1 LKEKALVFGATG
13 LLGFN
18 FLYYYKK
25 KFKIYA
31 NENNSKIYIKDVKY
45 VRILKQN
52 RNINYNFLF
61 SEIKKINPDFIIN
74 CAALTNIDKCEKK
87 VVQSLNLNC
96 NLPSVLSTICN
107 ELNIKFVHF
116 STDQLFGKKK
126 KRKDE
131 NAKPFPIS
139 VYGKHKY
146 LAEKQIFKNN
156 PSSLIVRSNFF
167 GWSKKEKQLTDK
179 IIKNLRSNI
188 KTYLYDDYFFTP
200 INVSYLLENVF
211 RLLQKKKSGI
221 FNIAGEQRI
230 SKYKFGIL
238 IADCLKLNKKL
249 IIKSSIKKNQFIA
262 KRCAELSLSNSKLKK
277 NIKTF
282 IPSIYKQIKCFLND
296 EKKLKKFFNKKFYY
310 GRHSIKKEDIKSVT
324 NVLKSDSLTQG
335 PKILESEKFV
345 QNYVGAKYAVAVS
358 SCTAA
363 LHISYL
369 ALGLKKNQN
378 VLTSAN
384 TFVATSNASIYCGG
398 KVLFADINLN
408 DANISIESI
417 QKLCSNNKIKIISP
431 VHFGGL
437 PVDMKKIYQI
447 SKTKNINIVE
457 DAAHA
462 LGASYLTGEKV
473 GNCKYSDI
481 CVFSFHPVKIIA
493 GGEGGMITTNSKEIY
508 VKLLELRSHGI
519 NKLDNPF
526 VNKKESTTNGSVNP
540 WYYEMQ
546 KLGFHY
552 RQTDI
557 HSALIISQLKRID
570 LFLLKRRE
578 IAERYDAF
586 FINKKNIQIVQ
597 LGTRKFSSNH
607 LYILRF
613 KFKNLKIT
621 RLQLMNYLQNCGIYT
636 QVHYIPVPIHPYYK
650 FQGYLMNNLN
660 NAMVYY
666 NECLSIP
673 IYYDLT
679 KSEQEFVQ
687 STILEYIE
695 CNSF

>member
-1 LKEKALVFGATG
+1 MKEKALVFGATG

-25 KFKIYA
+25 KFKIYV
-31 NENNSKIYIKDVKY
+31 NVNNSKIYIKNVKY

-52 RNINYNFLF
+52 RNINYNILL
-61 SEIKKINPDFIIN
+61 SAIKKINPNLIIN
-74 CAALTNIDKCEKK
+74 CAALADIDKCEKK
-87 VVQSLNLNC
+87 VAQSLHLNF
-96 NLPSVLSTICN
+96 NLPSALSAICN

-116 STDQLFGKKK
+116 STDQLFGKNKK
-126 KRKDE
+126 NKNE

-156 PSSLIVRSNFF
+156 PSSLIVRTNFF
-167 GWSKKEKQLTDK
+167 GWSKKGKQLTDT

-200 INVSYLLENVF
+200 INVSHLLENVL
-211 RLLQKKKSGI
+211 RLVQKKKSGI
-221 FNIAGEQRI
+221 FNIVGGQRI

-277 NIKTF
+277 NLKTS
-282 IPSIYKQIKCFLND
+282 IPSIYKQIKCFLNN
-296 EKKLKKFFNKKFYY
+296 EKKLKKFFNKTFYY
-310 GRHSIKKEDIKSVT
+310 GRHSINKEDIRSVA
-324 NVLKSDSLTQG
+324 NVLKSNSITQG
-335 PKILESEKFV
+335 PKILESEKLV

-369 ALGLKKNQN
+369 ALGLKENQN

-398 KVLFADINLN
+398 KVLFADINPN

-417 QKLCSNNKIKIISP
+417 QRLCRNNKIKIISP

-447 SKTKNINIVE
+447 AKKKNINVVE
-457 DAAHA
+457 DGAHA

-473 GNCKYSDI
+473 GSCKYSDI

-508 VKLLELRSHGI
+508 IKLLELRSHGI
-519 NKLDNPF
+519 NKLDNSF

-557 HSALIISQLKRID
+557 HSALIVSQLKRID
-570 LFLLKRRE
+570 LFLSKRRE

-597 LGTRKFSSNH
+597 LGKRKLSSNH

-650 FQGYLMNNLN
+650 FQGYLMNDLN

-695 CNSF
+695 HNSF